1 MARKSETADI
11 SAPPPASE
19 EQVVAFLKATPEFL
33 VNHSELLA
41 RQAPPSRFSGGPV
54 LDLQQF
60 MIGRLHEELDK
71 MRGCA
76 EHLITTSRS
85 NMSIQSRTHDAVL
98 SVLEARDMAGLARV
112 AAEDLPPLLDVD
124 VVCLGFEPGE
134 HPAILP
140 GILALPATLLDQ
152 VMGMGEVLL
161 RSQAHGDPMIF
172 GEAAGLVASFALV
185 RLDPIGCPP
194 GLLALGSRNDRTF
207 QSSQGT
213 ELLSFLARVIEDCV
227 QRWWPAA

>member
-1 MARKSETADI
+1 MARKPDTADQT
-11 SAPPPASE
+11 APPPASE
-19 EQVVAFLKATPEFL
+19 DQVIAFLKETPEFL
-33 VNHSELLA
+33 IHHPELLA
-41 RQAPPSRFSGGPV
+41 SQAPPSRFSGGPV
-54 LDLQQF
+54 VDLQQF
-60 MIGRLHEELDK
+60 MIGRLKDELDK

-85 NMSIQSRTHDAVL
+85 NMSVQSRTHDAVL

-140 GILALPATLLDQ
+140 GILSLPPTLLDQ

-161 RSQAHGDPMIF
+161 RAQTHGDPMIF
-172 GEAAGLVASFALV
+172 GEASGLVASYALV
-185 RLDPIGCPP
+185 RLDPIGSPP
-194 GLLALGSRNDRTF
+194 GLLALGSRNDHSF
-207 QSSQGT
+207 QAGQGT